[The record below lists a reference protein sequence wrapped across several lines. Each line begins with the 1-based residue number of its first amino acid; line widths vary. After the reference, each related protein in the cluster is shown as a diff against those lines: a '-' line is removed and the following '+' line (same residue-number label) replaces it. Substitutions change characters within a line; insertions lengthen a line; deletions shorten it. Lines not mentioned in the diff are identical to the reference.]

1 MIHSLRG
8 KLIHVEPSAAVVECG
23 GIGFK
28 CGVSMSTQANLP
40 PVGSEAF
47 LYTHMAVSQDNVAL
61 YGFAT
66 REELSCFRMLTG
78 VSGIGS
84 KTAVAALSALS
95 PEQIA
100 VSVASGDYKTLT
112 RANGIGPKQAQRIVL
127 ELKDKVAK
135 DFGSPDMGGVAVISG
150 GASVGGANKSSEAI
164 GALMVLGCAADEAA
178 RLVSRL
184 DPELTVEQMIAGALK
199 LMSN

>member
-1 MIHSLRG
+1 MFYSLRG
-8 KLIHVEPSAAVVECG
+8 KLIHIEPGAAVVECG

-28 CGVSMSTQANLP
+28 CGVSMSTQAGLP
-40 PVGSEAF
+40 AVGGDAF
-47 LYTHMAVSQDNVAL
+47 LYTHMAISQDNVSL

-66 REELSCFRMLTG
+66 REELSCFKMLTA

-84 KTAVAALSALS
+84 KTAVAVLSALS

-100 VSVASGDYKTLT
+100 VSVASGDFKALT

-127 ELKDKVAK
+127 ELKDKVSGLGA
-135 DFGSPDMGGVAVISG
+135 PDMGTVQVASG
-150 GASVGGANKSSEAI
+150 GVPIRGASKSSEAI

-178 RLVSRL
+178 RLVSGL
-184 DPELTVEQMIAGALK
+184 DPEMTVEQMIAGALK
-199 LMSN
+199 AMNN